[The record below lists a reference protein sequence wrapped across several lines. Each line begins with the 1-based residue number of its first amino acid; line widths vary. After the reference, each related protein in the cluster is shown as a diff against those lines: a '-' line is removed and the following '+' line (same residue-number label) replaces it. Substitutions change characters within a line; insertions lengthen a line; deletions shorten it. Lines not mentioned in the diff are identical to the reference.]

1 MCRGQRVL
9 VRESGPSAYCSLRNS
24 ATALLPAFCGGTQG
38 VTSTTAERLSN
49 AQHPHRPPRR
59 SARISASPEPP
70 NAASKTK
77 TVTTYY
83 YYYVDPDAPS
93 EVARRQANAK
103 TFDQTQ
109 YYERDSRKIPF
120 GTAEWWRQM
129 EREGGG
135 RTSLVC

>member
-1 MCRGQRVL
+1 MRNILTGLLAVAL
-9 VRESGPSAYCSLRNS
+9 ASGIVG
-24 ATALLPAFCGGTQG
+24 TA
-38 VTSTTAERLSN
+38 
-49 AQHPHRPPRR
+49 
-59 SARISASPEPP
+59 
-70 NAASKTK
+70 NAAPKTR

-103 TFDQTQ
+103 TFDHTQ

-120 GTAEWWRQM
+120 GSAEWWRQM

-135 RTSLVC
+135 RRR